1 MTSLRRSLVLLSS
14 SVLVLPLFATVAGA
28 SVPDARRVAPP
39 EDPQL
44 KAAAVAVAW
53 QRVAVRTV
61 YTEGL
66 RPPPVGALYLSFTS
80 RAVYDAAREA
90 QRHGRVAATAAVARA
105 AHDVLYAFFPASGPA
120 LDADLTNH
128 LAQIPDGAKADLGET
143 IGAAAAKAMVASR
156 AGDGRYNTSILYTK
170 APAPGVWQPP
180 PAMSPTWLGF
190 VKPVIDIE
198 PVVLDGPDG
207 LTSPEYTAEWDE
219 VRRLG
224 STTST
229 ERSATQTEIARFFA
243 NNPVVMYRDA
253 LCRYLDAEPLGLIPL
268 TRMFARIDAAVATS
282 MIESWKW
289 KFGVGFWRPSQAIPL
304 AGTDNNGATTADA
317 DWVALLPVPP
327 YPEYTSGHANA
338 TSPFAEVL
346 RQTLG
351 DDVPLVLRAPNREDR
366 HYATLTAL
374 EHDALNSRIWG
385 GLHFRDAMEDG
396 YYLGHETAQRVI
408 RALR

>member
-1 MTSLRRSLVLLSS
+1 VALAASTLLA
-14 SVLVLPLFATVAGA
+14 PLLLATGA
-28 SVPDARRVAPP
+28 PAAARRADPP

-44 KAAAVAVAW
+44 QAAAVAVAW

-66 RPPPVGALYLSFTS
+66 SPAPVGTLYLSFTS

-90 QRHGRVAATAAVARA
+90 HRHGRVAATAAVARA
-105 AHDVLYAFFPASGPA
+105 AHDVLYEYFPGSRPA

-128 LAQIPDGAKADLGET
+128 LAQIPDGAKAALGET
-143 IGAAAAKAMVASR
+143 IGAAAAKKMVESR
-156 AGDGRYNTSILYTK
+156 KDDGRNNTSILYSKT
-170 APAPGVWQPP
+170 PAPGVWQPP
-180 PAMSPTWLGF
+180 PAMNPTWLGF
-190 VKPVIDIE
+190 VKPVVDIDQ
-198 PVVLDGPDG
+198 VLLDGPDS
-207 LTSPEYTAEWDE
+207 LTSAAYTAEWDE

-224 STTST
+224 SATST
-229 ERSATQTEIARFFA
+229 ERSIEQTEIARFFG

-253 LCRYLDAEPLGLIPL
+253 LCRYLEAEPLGLIPV
-268 TRMFARIDAAVATS
+268 TRMFARIDAAVAMS

-304 AGTDNNGATTADA
+304 AGTDDNSATTADGG
-317 DWVALLPVPP
+317 WVALLTVPP

-351 DDVPLVLRAPNREDR
+351 DGVSLELRAANRPNR
-366 HYATLTAL
+366 YYTTLTAL

-396 YYLGHETAQRVI
+396 YYLGHETAQRVM

>member
-1 MTSLRRSLVLLSS
+1 MRSPRRTIVALAASTLLAPLLLVTSGT
-14 SVLVLPLFATVAGA
+14 AA
-28 SVPDARRVAPP
+28 DARRADPP

-53 QRVAVRTV
+53 QRVAVRTI

-66 RPPPVGALYLSFTS
+66 SAPPVGTLYLSFTS

-90 QRHGRVAATAAVARA
+90 HRHGKVAATAAVARA
-105 AHDVLYAFFPASGPA
+105 AHDVLYAYFPASGPA
-120 LDADLTNH
+120 LDADLSSH
-128 LAQIPDGAKADLGET
+128 LAMIPDGAKADLGEA

-156 AGDGRYNTSILYTK
+156 VGDGRGNTSILYNK

-180 PAMSPTWLGF
+180 PAMNPTWLGF
-190 VKPVIDIE
+190 VKPVVDIDQ
-198 PVVLDGPDG
+198 VLLDGPDS
-207 LTSPEYTAEWDE
+207 LTSAAYTAEWDE

-224 STTST
+224 SATST
-229 ERSATQTEIARFFA
+229 ERSLEQTEIARFFA

-253 LCRYLDAEPLGLIPL
+253 LCRYLDAEPLGLIPV
-268 TRMFARIDAAVATS
+268 TRMFARIDAAVAMS

-304 AGTDNNGATTADA
+304 AGTDGNSATTADGG
-317 DWVALLPVPP
+317 WVALLTVPP

-351 DDVPLVLRAPNREDR
+351 DDVPLVLRAANRADR
-366 HYATLTAL
+366 PYTTLTAL

-396 YYLGHETAQRVI
+396 YYLGHTTAERVMRAI
-408 RALR
+408 R